1 MTRSEHARLGLF
13 LALSAGLVIA
23 VGIFFALRYQ
33 ARQKLPCVTYFNESV
48 AGLAPGNT
56 VRFRGVDIGRV
67 EGISV
72 PFEGDYFI
80 EVRFEIYLDVVRTLG
95 GDVQRLKELKLGE
108 RFPLNDSMRVR
119 LAANFITGLANL
131 EIEPMNPAPP
141 VLDISSLPQ
150 RVYLPSA
157 SSSIAQMEKSVNQM
171 LIRLPSMVEHIDQ
184 LASTINKTVTEVP
197 IGEVIKDMQ
206 AIMKTTSKQIERSG
220 DDLHHLLDQ
229 KGPLM
234 KLLTQIDGILEKSD
248 VDGSIREVRAT
259 LGETRMLVADL
270 RTALPQFLNTVNY
283 LGGLLRN
290 LQEEPESLIFGPR
303 TQ

>member
-1 MTRSEHARLGLF
+1 MTRSDHARLGFF
-13 LALSAGLVIA
+13 LVISAGLA
-23 VGIFFALRYQ
+23 VAVVIFFALRYQ
-33 ARQKLPCVTYFNESV
+33 ARPTLPCVTYFNESV

-56 VRFRGVDIGRV
+56 VRFRGVDVGRV

-72 PFEGDYFI
+72 PFEGDFFI
-80 EVRFEIYLDVVRTLG
+80 EVRFQIYLDVVRTLG
-95 GDVQRLKELKLGE
+95 GDVQKLKDLKLGE

-141 VLDISSLPQ
+141 VLDVPTLPQ

-157 SSSIAQMEKSVNQM
+157 SSSITQMEKSINQM
-171 LIRLPSMVEHIDQ
+171 LLRLPGMVEHIDQ
-184 LASTINKTVTEVP
+184 LATTINTTVENIP
-197 IGEVIKDMQ
+197 LAEILKDLQ
-206 AIMKTTSKQIERSG
+206 AILASAGTQISRSG
-220 DDLHHLLDQ
+220 DDLHLLLDQ

-234 KLLTQIDGILEKSD
+234 KLLTQADALLGKSD
-248 VDGSIREVRAT
+248 VDGSMREIRAT
-259 LGETRMLVADL
+259 LGETRMMIADF

-283 LGGLLRN
+283 LGGFFRN

-303 TQ
+303 TK